1 MANSVPFMTGGA
13 VDALNKSIQNIFQKA
28 ASPELQL
35 KKYMNFRTTTDYYE
49 KDSSYSGLQE
59 AEFTSENASF
69 TEDVPIQNLRFC
81 LNSF

>member
-1 MANSVPFMTGGA
+1 MTGSA

-49 KDSSYSGLQE
+49 KD
-59 AEFTSENASF
+59 
-69 TEDVPIQNLRFC
+69 
-81 LNSF
+81 